1 MTLPFILRKNHLT
14 ERDDD
19 YSAQPLAFDTLD
31 MDTLI
36 QKSVKRH
43 SSLNVADSTI
53 AIRAFQEQV
62 YEELLAGNN
71 IITPMCNIRLS
82 ISGVFDGDNM
92 EFNPEKHKVNLNF
105 NAGIDFKGL
114 PNEIKLKKMATADV
128 LPELEYFED
137 SDSHTRNET
146 ITPGKAAIIKG
157 ARIKINQE
165 SAEEGIFFIAEDNN
179 ETKVETYLRNMPSEL
194 IFSTPETLAAGKYHV
209 EVRSKLEGKTLRIGE
224 LEYALTVN

>member
-1 MTLPFILRKNHLT
+1 MTLPFILRKNFLT
-14 ERDDD
+14 DREDD
-19 YSAQPLAFDTLD
+19 YTAQPVVFDTLD
-31 MDTLI
+31 METI
-36 QKSVKRH
+36 IKKSVERH
-43 SSLNVADSTI
+43 SSLNVVDSTV
-53 AIRAFQEQV
+53 AVSAFHEQI

-92 EFNPEKHKVNLNF
+92 DFNPKIHKVNLNF
-105 NAGIDFKGL
+105 NAGIKFKDL
-114 PNEIKLKKMATADV
+114 PQEIKLKKMATAEV

-137 SDSHTRNET
+137 SDSQTRNEK

-157 ARIKINQE
+157 SRIKIDQDI
-165 SAEEGIFFIAEDNN
+165 AEEGIFFIAEDKT
-179 ETKVETYLRNMPSEL
+179 ELKVKTYLRNMPSEL

-224 LEYALTVN
+224 LEYELIVN

>member
-14 ERDDD
+14 EREDD
-19 YSAQPLAFDTLD
+19 YSAQPVVFDTLD
-31 MDTLI
+31 SESLI
-36 QKSVKRH
+36 KKSVKKH
-43 SSLNVADSTI
+43 SSLNVADSTV
-53 AIRAFQEQV
+53 AINAFHEQI
-62 YEELLAGNN
+62 YEELLAGNS
-71 IITPMCNIRLS
+71 IITPLCNIRLS

-92 EFNPEKHKVNLNF
+92 EFNPEKHKVNINYTP
-105 NAGIDFKGL
+105 GVDFRDL
-114 PNEIKLKKMATADV
+114 PKEMKLKKMATADI

-137 SDSHTRNET
+137 SGSDTRNEK

-165 SAEEGIFFIAEDNN
+165 SAEEGIFFIAEDKT
-179 ETKVETYLRNMPSEL
+179 EVKVETYLRNMPSEL

-224 LEYALTVN
+224 LEYVLTVN